1 LADKLNIAT
10 GQSLH
15 QALPLLNN
23 LSVLCQIQK
32 NGQFMKPD
40 DHIISRILF
49 HPRAEEP
56 GYVPEGIRTVTA
68 SGNAE
73 IGGYLHLHSTSETL
87 LLFFHGNGEIAADYD
102 DIASFFTNCGVSFWS
117 VDYRGYGKST
127 GLPAYSLMFDDAQA
141 LMNDIPRMGKTVG
154 RTFKRILV
162 MGRSLGSASAIFL
175 ASRHG
180 VKLCGLILDSP
191 YADGL
196 KLIFRLSGMALNKE
210 DLPAFVDNID
220 LMRTVDLPTLIIHGT
235 IDQIIPISDARALYN
250 ACPNAIR
257 RLVEIEGAG
266 HNDLMFSG
274 AERYWSAIRDHIRQV
289 LSPAHFPD

>member
-1 LADKLNIAT
+1 
-10 GQSLH
+10 
-15 QALPLLNN
+15 
-23 LSVLCQIQK
+23 
-32 NGQFMKPD
+32 MKPD
-40 DHIISRILF
+40 DNIISRILF

-56 GYVPEGIRTVTA
+56 GYVPEGIRTVTT

-73 IGGYLHLHSTSETL
+73 IGGYLQLHPTNDAL

-102 DIASFFTNCGVSFWS
+102 DIASFFTSCGVSFWS

-127 GLPAYSLMFDDAQA
+127 GLPAYSLMFDDAEA
-141 LMNDIPRMGKTVG
+141 LLNDIPRMANTVG

-180 VKLCGLILDSP
+180 AKLCGLILDSP

-196 KLIFRLSGMALNKE
+196 KLISRLSGMALNKE
-210 DLPAFVDNID
+210 DLPAFEDNID

-250 ACPNAIR
+250 ACPNAVR
-257 RLVEIEGAG
+257 RLVEISGAG

-274 AERYWSAIRDHIRQV
+274 ADRYWSAIRDHIRQV
-289 LSPAHFPD
+289 LSPAPFPD